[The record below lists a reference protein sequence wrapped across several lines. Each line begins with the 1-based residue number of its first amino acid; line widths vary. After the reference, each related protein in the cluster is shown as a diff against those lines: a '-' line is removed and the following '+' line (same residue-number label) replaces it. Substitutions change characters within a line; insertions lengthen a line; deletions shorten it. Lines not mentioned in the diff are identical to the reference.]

1 MKTFIKSLV
10 VICIALFTTN
20 LSSAQTKNL
29 QIVDV
34 KVYGNCGMCKKTI
47 EKAANV
53 NGISKAEWDADMA
66 MAKVTIDTTKTTVD
80 DVLKRIA
87 AVGYDSEKFRAP
99 DEAYNSLPG
108 CCQYDR
114 PAKKHQ

>member
-1 MKTFIKSLV
+1 MKSFVKSV
-10 VICIALFTTN
+10 VMVCIALFTTN
-20 LSSAQTKNL
+20 ISTAQTKNL
-29 QIVDV
+29 QTVDV

-47 EKAANV
+47 EKAGNV
-53 NGISKAEWDADMA
+53 KGKSKAEWNAETA
-66 MAKVTIDTTKTTVD
+66 TAKITIDSTKTSID

-99 DEAYNSLPG
+99 DTVYENLHG

-114 PAKKHQ
+114 PAKKDQ